1 MTIARKRSAGE
12 LASMP
17 EPKRTPLGEV
27 ILDRPATR
35 ADLDRLPRTWRGEIL
50 NGTLYA
56 FPRPRPRHQL
66 AGGTLYQDLCGPF
79 HRGRGGPG
87 GWWILIEPGVEI
99 PGEDEFSPD
108 VAGWRRERMPH
119 LPRKGAIKLAPDW
132 ICEVL
137 SPRTRS
143 YDHVV
148 KRRYYAALGVSYLW
162 YLDPTD
168 RTLTA
173 SKLEAGRWVELGAW
187 KDDET
192 ARIEPFD
199 AMELSLADLWEGFED
214 EEDEEGSK
222 EVSPSP
228 PSSAV

>member
-1 MTIARKRSAGE
+1 MATAPKRSSANVTGMTVP
-12 LASMP
+12 A
-17 EPKRTPLGEV
+17 RTPLGAV

-56 FPRPRPRHQL
+56 FPRPRPRHQR

-79 HRGRGGPG
+79 DRGQRGPG

-99 PGEDEFSPD
+99 PGQDEFSPD
-108 VAGWRRERMPH
+108 VAGWRRERMPR
-119 LPRKGAIKLAPDW
+119 LPREGAIQIAPDW
-132 ICEVL
+132 VCEVL

-143 YDHVV
+143 YDHVT

-162 YLDPTD
+162 YVDPID

-173 SKLEAGRWVELGAW
+173 TRLEGGRWLELGAW
-187 KDDET
+187 NDDET
-192 ARIEPFD
+192 VRVEPFE
-199 AMELSLADLWEGFED
+199 AIELSLSALWEGFED
-214 EEDEEGSK
+214 DEDDEEPK
-222 EVSPSP
+222 EASPSP